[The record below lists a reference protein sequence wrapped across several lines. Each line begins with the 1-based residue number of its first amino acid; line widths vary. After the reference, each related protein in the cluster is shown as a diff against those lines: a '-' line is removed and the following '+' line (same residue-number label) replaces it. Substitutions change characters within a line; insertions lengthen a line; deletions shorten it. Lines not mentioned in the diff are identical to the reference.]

1 MTHGKI
7 ELRDVLNF
15 FDYEKVREEM
25 RRRVIALKRTRRVAV
40 GPYLSFVFENRDTLL
55 FQIQEMCR
63 VERITDDAKIQDEI
77 DVYGALLP
85 RPGELSA
92 TLMIEIADKE
102 QIKPVLDR
110 FMGIDTGQCVWIQV
124 GKEFAVAGEFEAG
137 HSDEEKGKLAA
148 VHFVRFT
155 FPAAAVRAFADSPAF
170 LVGGSPCRAGP
181 RGAVGGDEGRAVRGS
196 ARVRGGGLAVLLAS
210 GVLLTACGQDEKPA
224 PAAGPSG
231 FCFLPGRSARGRRR

>member
-1 MTHGKI
+1 MAHGKI
-7 ELRDVLNF
+7 ELGDVLNF
-15 FDYEKVREEM
+15 FEYEKVREEM
-25 RRRVIALKRTRRVAV
+25 RRRVIALKRDRRVAV

-63 VERITDDAKIQDEI
+63 VERITGDAKIQDEI

-110 FMGIDTGQCVWIQV
+110 FMGIDTGHHVWMEMTGGFRV
-124 GKEFAVAGEFEAG
+124 PGVFEAG

-148 VHFVRFT
+148 VHFVRFVFSDEAMSAFRT
-155 FPAAAVRAFADSPAF
+155 SGVDLVTDHPAARA
-170 LVGGSPCRAGP
+170 RA
-181 RGAVGGDEGRAVRGS
+181 RLSEETKAE
-196 ARVRGGGLAVLLAS
+196 
-210 GVLLTACGQDEKPA
+210 LLTDLGA
-224 PAAGPSG
+224 
-231 FCFLPGRSARGRRR
+231 